1 MKINQEHILLPNGEV
16 QIGNL
21 IIGSGGFVL
30 IEAAK
35 KRRATMAK
43 IRLAE
48 MIEEAMEKE
57 RLNQSELAKFLNVSR
72 QAVNKMLN
80 GSTNFTVE
88 TLIRLEEVLYAD
100 FISSALYKDE
110 AMRREYG
117 VHYVNGEDFDYATSI
132 PTAISKHFDNK
143 TRLEL
148 GLQELVD
155 ENFVNVG
162 RIRVVV
168 AKNTVK
174 STPSVVVGVI
184 DQTVS
189 NLQAGEYSYAMAA

>member
-1 MKINQEHILLPNGEV
+1 MNINQEHTVLPNGEV
-16 QIGNL
+16 QIGDL
-21 IIGSGGFVL
+21 VIGRGGFAL

-35 KRRATMAK
+35 KYRANMAK

-48 MIEEAMEKE
+48 MMEEAMKKEK
-57 RLNQSELAKFLNVSR
+57 LNQVDLAKYLGVTK

-117 VHYVNGEDFDYATSI
+117 VHYAEGDDFDYVSAI
-132 PTAISKHFDNK
+132 PYAVSKHFDSK
-143 TRLEL
+143 VRLEL
-148 GLQELVD
+148 GMQDLVSKNVED
-155 ENFVNVG
+155 LGHIKAGVLDSSGRPSFSESAFLDYFVDLN
-162 RIRVVV
+162 
-168 AKNTVK
+168 
-174 STPSVVVGVI
+174 PS
-184 DQTVS
+184 
-189 NLQAGEYSYAMAA
+189 AGESSYAMAA